1 MHRPEPD
8 PLVRIVD
15 GVDVPEGLVL
25 AHHLSGFVDAGG
37 AAAAAVTALLT
48 DHQRTDVAYFD
59 ADTLVDHRSRRPTLH
74 FDTDRWVGYDAPH
87 ITVSLLR
94 RHDDPG
100 QALLLLHGLEP
111 DVRWEAFIR
120 AVAGLVEQLRVRLVV
135 GMSAIPMGVPHT
147 RPAGVITH
155 GTSAELVRGRRAWIG
170 QVKVPGSLGNLL
182 ELRLG
187 EAGRDAMAFTV
198 NVPHYVASSEYPDA
212 AAVLL
217 EHLSGI
223 SGVPIDVDGL
233 RVRAVQTRGEIDAEV
248 AKSPEVAAVVQA
260 LEEQYD
266 NLAET
271 AATDLRNDLPDA
283 DELGAELE
291 RFLAQ
296 NDRET
301 GAGDAGGSGT
311 GGPGTGG
318 PGGNGL

>member
-1 MHRPEPD
+1 MHRPDSD
-8 PLVRIVD
+8 PLVRFVD
-15 GVDVPEGLVL
+15 DVDVPAGLVL
-25 AHHLSGFVDAGG
+25 AHHLTGFSDAGS
-37 AAAAAVTALLT
+37 AASNAVTALLT
-48 DHQRTDVAYFD
+48 DHHRVDVAHLD
-59 ADTLVDHRSRRPTLH
+59 ADVLVDHRSRRPTMH
-74 FDTDRWVGYDAPH
+74 FDTDRWVSYEAPH

-111 DVRWEAFIR
+111 DVRWEAFTR
-120 AVAGLVEQLRVRLVV
+120 AVIDMVRRLQVRLVV
-135 GMSAIPMGVPHT
+135 GLNAIPMGVPHT

-155 GTSAELVRGRRAWIG
+155 GTNADLVRGRRAWIG
-170 QVKVPGSLGNLL
+170 QVRVPGSIGSLL

-187 EAGRDAMAFTV
+187 EAGLDAVAFTV

-217 EHLSGI
+217 EHLSGV

-266 NLAET
+266 NLSET
-271 AATDLRNDLPDA
+271 AASDLRNDLPDA

-291 RFLAQ
+291 RFLAE

-301 GAGDAGGSGT
+301 GAGDPGQGSG
-311 GGPGTGG
+311 PLG
-318 PGGNGL
+318 PGGNGR